1 MPISAENSD
10 MINMSSPVTLDNNQR
25 LYTNANLRKLNR
37 NTKVENIIASL
48 GLIGALLVGKYKFQG
63 GHQS

>member
-10 MINMSSPVTLDNNQR
+10 IINMSSPVTMDNNQR

-48 GLIGALLVGKYKFQG
+48 GLIGALLVGR
-63 GHQS
+63 